1 MVTFNLATMGRAL
14 LLRVEEAV
22 LAPTAERVPEGM
34 LAAAEEIFL
43 GGVVVDVAV
52 FLAAAR
58 LLDDALELPALPP
71 SCDTFVGAAR
81 RLGVD
86 VDTPL
91 AGAIAVFAALRSG
104 KSLRPAYAELAAVY
118 ARREA

>member
-1 MVTFNLATMGRAL
+1 MVSWSLATMGRAL
-14 LLRVEEAV
+14 LLRVEMAV
-22 LAPTAERVPEGM
+22 LSPTERVPEGM

-58 LLDDALELPALPP
+58 LLDDARELPALPP

-91 AGAIAVFAALRSG
+91 AGALAVVAALRAG
-104 KSLRPAYAELAAVY
+104 KSLRPAYADLAAVY